1 MSRSGC
7 SFNQMTQ
14 GLILFERGYC
24 RCRGSVGRGYR
35 SAQGDEIGA
44 RLSLQRSGAEGSLCG
59 QCIGQFRAQSERRA
73 SSRKGF
79 AEQVATG
86 RTTTGN
92 SGGGIQQLFTIDPTG
107 DADCSEQAG
116 TENRVVR

>member
-44 RLSLQRSGAEGSLCG
+44 RLSLQRSCAEGSLCG
-59 QCIGQFRAQSERRA
+59 QCIDQFRAQSERRA

-79 AEQVATG
+79 AEQVVYVVEVMKSEVH
-86 RTTTGN
+86 TTEFGT
-92 SGGGIQQLFTIDPTG
+92 
-107 DADCSEQAG
+107 DCLPPA
-116 TENRVVR
+116 